1 MGGRLPLLE
10 GGRKAAES
18 CDVSLHERQRTGS
31 CPLSQYIC
39 TQGSDSA
46 GGVWHKHCT
55 LDWWGAIY
63 DCLPSPCSCT
73 VVCDF
78 VCTYDCPVNLN
89 HPFSLFSLNPYKHP
103 PPPFLA
109 STLSIAIICQ
119 RSLYEE
125 CEGGVLQRIRE

>member
-46 GGVWHKHCT
+46 GGCGISIVLWIGGGQYMIAFLVLAHAQWFVT
-55 LDWWGAIY
+55 LCVPMI
-63 DCLPSPCSCT
+63 
-73 VVCDF
+73 V
-78 VCTYDCPVNLN
+78 
-89 HPFSLFSLNPYKHP
+89 
-103 PPPFLA
+103 
-109 STLSIAIICQ
+109 Q
-119 RSLYEE
+119 
-125 CEGGVLQRIRE
+125 